1 MWPGGSAQNP
11 PHPALRRVL
20 ADEFNHLWIQ
30 EYTLPG
36 QGGGNPVRTVFDPEG
51 HVLAARGQ
59 NPPGIQAAMH
69 PVRTLRPTF
78 PQRKDNFT
86 LCYVWYT
93 LGVPKA
99 ALCVAPQPNSA
110 AIGPSSRLA
119 GPAPRRSRCSRGFI
133 HGLLGFMETPTGL
146 RVYQIG
152 EDYILCYGGAV
163 SGPSVTTAPAP
174 NPLPFHT

>member
-20 ADEFNHLWIQ
+20 ADELNHLWIQ

-51 HVLAARGQ
+51 HVLG
-59 NPPGIQAAMH
+59 
-69 PVRTLRPTF
+69 
-78 PQRKDNFT
+78 
-86 LCYVWYT
+86 
-93 LGVPKA
+93 
-99 ALCVAPQPNSA
+99 
-110 AIGPSSRLA
+110 
-119 GPAPRRSRCSRGFI
+119 
-133 HGLLGFMETPTGL
+133 ETPTGL